1 MQDNNII
8 TNLIN
13 FGLLDNAK
21 ELQGIKLLQCNYN
34 IEIYYAEINSKKI
47 AIKLNKEKTNQ
58 LLIEKKMLADLSSHQ
73 VKAPDVL

>member
-34 IEIYYAEINSKKI
+34 IEDENINNHLKI
-47 AIKLNKEKTNQ
+47 VDIACGGYQTVIL
-58 LLIEKKMLADLSSHQ
+58 
-73 VKAPDVL
+73 